1 MGPMLDF
8 ENHIKELKDRIE
20 GLKTLPAPL
29 SLKINEDIQKLEK
42 KYHKSLSDLYKN
54 LSPWDKVQVARLP
67 ERPKARDY
75 IAAMMDRFVPL
86 SGDRLFGEDHAVV
99 SGMGLFKG
107 IPIMIMGH
115 EKGHDTT
122 SRIHH
127 HFGMA
132 SPEGYRKAQRLM
144 ILAERFRLPVV
155 FLVDTPGA
163 AAGTQAEERGQA
175 QAIAECIDTSLKINV
190 PILSVII
197 GEGGSG
203 GAVAFATANFI
214 AMLEHSVY
222 SVISPEGCASIL
234 WRTATKKQEAAT
246 AQQLT
251 AQHLKSFGVI
261 DEIIP
266 EPTGGAHRHCAETI
280 DRVSQCLFSQ
290 LQAMKNQTHFAEKRR
305 KKFLAM
311 GRDV

>member
-1 MGPMLDF
+1 M
-8 ENHIKELKDRIE
+8 
-20 GLKTLPAPL
+20 
-29 SLKINEDIQKLEK
+29 
-42 KYHKSLSDLYKN
+42 
-54 LSPWDKVQVARLP
+54 
-67 ERPKARDY
+67 
-75 IAAMMDRFVPL
+75 
-86 SGDRLFGEDHAVV
+86 
-99 SGMGLFKG
+99 
-107 IPIMIMGH
+107 
-115 EKGHDTT
+115 
-122 SRIHH
+122 
-127 HFGMA
+127 
-132 SPEGYRKAQRLM
+132 
-144 ILAERFRLPVV
+144 
-155 FLVDTPGA
+155 
-163 AAGTQAEERGQA
+163 
-175 QAIAECIDTSLKINV
+175 

-234 WRTATKKQEAAT
+234 WRTATKKQDAAM
-246 AQQLT
+246 AQKLT
-251 AQHLKSFGVI
+251 AQDLKSFGVI

-266 EPTGGAHRHCAETI
+266 EPAGGAHRHCAETI